1 MAPSQ
6 INSQKAYRTRSGLE
20 VSQER
25 FAEIVSL
32 YLDSAASREELKLLA
47 ELIQSDPRALA
58 VFRQA
63 CRLHLATCR
72 MFGKATVKLQPLPI
86 VSHAR
91 RASRKAAVEWSLV
104 AVFMIV
110 CVVLF
115 RLSQAHIA
123 DSELEAV
130 AQDFA
135 DIPEF
140 DSGAL
145 NISDS
150 YVTTRDSCSVIYISQ

>member
-1 MAPSQ
+1 MLNPQ
-6 INSQKAYRTRSGLE
+6 INSQKTYKTRSGLE

-32 YLDSAASREELKLLA
+32 YLDSAASKEELKLLA

-58 VFRQA
+58 VFKQA